1 MRLFSMVVVLAA
13 GAGNLACVSAATYE
27 RDLAAARSEERAT
40 QRSAALQV
48 EALRTALEAMQR
60 SLAAEA
66 ELRVASLRGVEEKL
80 RRLEQQAAAPPVPAA
95 VAPVAAPVVSGDNP
109 ESLRAELKK
118 IQEQERESSARMR
131 RIEEALQRLSTGSK
145 VISVGEG
152 DVKNPWGK
160 LHAYPH

>member
-1 MRLFSMVVVLAA
+1 MVVVLAV

-40 QRSAALQV
+40 RQSVALQV

-80 RRLEQQAAAPPVPAA
+80 RRLEQQAATPPAPA
-95 VAPVAAPVVSGDNP
+95 VAPVAVAAPAVSGDNP

-118 IQEQERESSARMR
+118 IQQQERESSARMR
-131 RIEEALQRLSTGSK
+131 RIEEALQRLSSGSK